1 MPISK
6 GENLQLLQFDVSG
19 GSETRQPLG
28 VAQCKSYFNVITFSR
43 VSMEGYM
50 SSPTP

>member
-28 VAQCKSYFNVITFSR
+28 VAQCNPISVLLHLA
-43 VSMEGYM
+43 G
-50 SSPTP
+50 